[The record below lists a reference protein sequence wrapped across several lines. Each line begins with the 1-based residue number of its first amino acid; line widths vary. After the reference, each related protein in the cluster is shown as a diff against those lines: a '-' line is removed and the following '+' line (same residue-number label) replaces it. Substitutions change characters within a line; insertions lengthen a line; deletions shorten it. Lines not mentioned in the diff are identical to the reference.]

1 MDVGVKLRQLRPR
14 ARSCTEI
21 MMHDC
26 TMHKGTTNGGFP
38 EVGMPLAILAGRI
51 QLLGTFFF
59 SSLHIMR
66 LSLICEGR
74 CGVRLS

>member
-1 MDVGVKLRQLRPR
+1 MGAKLRQLRPL
-14 ARSCTEI
+14 ARSCIEI

-26 TMHKGTTNGGFP
+26 TMHKGTTNGCFP
-38 EVGMPLAILAGRI
+38 EVGLPFASLAGRI

-59 SSLHIMR
+59 SSLHIIMR